1 MEKKNEQ
8 YVIYP
13 HNGNSEP
20 MNGLTPQDK
29 LIYLAIRRYMNRDTM
44 ESFPSYARITQDI
57 GAAAKTIK
65 KSVDNLVREEYLQTR
80 RDGKKII
87 YKFNNKKQFEPFS
100 WDFLDKPDLTFTEK
114 SYIVAA
120 QQYMFKDN
128 EEGKISYKNNELSKL
143 INMTEAT
150 ISRCNHSLEKKGYLE
165 GASELVKKF
174 QLRELDQLFIWKF
187 KEQGEKIEKNTEDIR
202 EIKKKLELLIAEN
215 EKLKEKIR
223 ISNTYI
229 LTSLKEQKNYEY
241 HKNGLNISTQFT
253 NDGFTVTCD
262 YSDIFSNEKD
272 EFEKYVENLDG
283 NLYEAVIESLGA
295 DKVKVITNCLASS
308 NIETVRSAISLF
320 KNTVKRT
327 AKEMIV
333 SHEAEIKNLKQY
345 V

>member
-20 MNGLTPQDK
+20 MNDLTPQDK

-187 KEQGEKIEKNTEDIR
+187 KEQDEKIEKNTEDIR

-229 LTSLKEQKNYEY
+229 L
-241 HKNGLNISTQFT
+241 
-253 NDGFTVTCD
+253 
-262 YSDIFSNEKD
+262 
-272 EFEKYVENLDG
+272 
-283 NLYEAVIESLGA
+283 
-295 DKVKVITNCLASS
+295 
-308 NIETVRSAISLF
+308 
-320 KNTVKRT
+320 
-327 AKEMIV
+327 
-333 SHEAEIKNLKQY
+333 
-345 V
+345 

>member
-20 MNGLTPQDK
+20 VNGLTPQDK

-44 ESFPSYARITQDI
+44 ESFPSYARLTQDI

-143 INMTEAT
+143 INMSEAT
-150 ISRCNHSLEKKGYLE
+150 ISKCNHSLEKKGYLE
-165 GASELVKKF
+165 GASELIKKF

-187 KEQGEKIEKNTEDIR
+187 KEQDEKIEKNTEDIR
-202 EIKKKLELLIAEN
+202 EIKQKLELLIAEN

-229 LTSLKEQKNYEY
+229 L
-241 HKNGLNISTQFT
+241 
-253 NDGFTVTCD
+253 
-262 YSDIFSNEKD
+262 
-272 EFEKYVENLDG
+272 
-283 NLYEAVIESLGA
+283 
-295 DKVKVITNCLASS
+295 
-308 NIETVRSAISLF
+308 
-320 KNTVKRT
+320 
-327 AKEMIV
+327 
-333 SHEAEIKNLKQY
+333 
-345 V
+345 

>member
-44 ESFPSYARITQDI
+44 ESFPSYARLTQDI

-143 INMTEAT
+143 INMSEAT
-150 ISRCNHSLEKKGYLE
+150 ISKCNHSLEKKGYLE

-187 KEQGEKIEKNTEDIR
+187 KEQDEKIEKNTEDIR

-229 LTSLKEQKNYEY
+229 L
-241 HKNGLNISTQFT
+241 
-253 NDGFTVTCD
+253 
-262 YSDIFSNEKD
+262 
-272 EFEKYVENLDG
+272 
-283 NLYEAVIESLGA
+283 
-295 DKVKVITNCLASS
+295 
-308 NIETVRSAISLF
+308 
-320 KNTVKRT
+320 
-327 AKEMIV
+327 
-333 SHEAEIKNLKQY
+333 
-345 V
+345 

>member
-20 MNGLTPQDK
+20 INGLTPQDK

-187 KEQGEKIEKNTEDIR
+187 KEQDEKIEKNTEDIK

-229 LTSLKEQKNYEY
+229 L
-241 HKNGLNISTQFT
+241 
-253 NDGFTVTCD
+253 
-262 YSDIFSNEKD
+262 
-272 EFEKYVENLDG
+272 
-283 NLYEAVIESLGA
+283 
-295 DKVKVITNCLASS
+295 
-308 NIETVRSAISLF
+308 
-320 KNTVKRT
+320 
-327 AKEMIV
+327 
-333 SHEAEIKNLKQY
+333 
-345 V
+345 

>member
-100 WDFLDKPDLTFTEK
+100 WDFIDKPDLTFTEK

-187 KEQGEKIEKNTEDIR
+187 KEQDEKIEKNTEDIR

-229 LTSLKEQKNYEY
+229 L
-241 HKNGLNISTQFT
+241 
-253 NDGFTVTCD
+253 
-262 YSDIFSNEKD
+262 
-272 EFEKYVENLDG
+272 
-283 NLYEAVIESLGA
+283 
-295 DKVKVITNCLASS
+295 
-308 NIETVRSAISLF
+308 
-320 KNTVKRT
+320 
-327 AKEMIV
+327 
-333 SHEAEIKNLKQY
+333 
-345 V
+345 

>member
-143 INMTEAT
+143 INMSEAT
-150 ISRCNHSLEKKGYLE
+150 ISKCNHSLEKKGYLE

-187 KEQGEKIEKNTEDIR
+187 KEQDEKIEKNTEDIR
-202 EIKKKLELLIAEN
+202 EIKQKLELLIAEN

-229 LTSLKEQKNYEY
+229 L
-241 HKNGLNISTQFT
+241 
-253 NDGFTVTCD
+253 
-262 YSDIFSNEKD
+262 
-272 EFEKYVENLDG
+272 
-283 NLYEAVIESLGA
+283 
-295 DKVKVITNCLASS
+295 
-308 NIETVRSAISLF
+308 
-320 KNTVKRT
+320 
-327 AKEMIV
+327 
-333 SHEAEIKNLKQY
+333 
-345 V
+345 

>member
-150 ISRCNHSLEKKGYLE
+150 ISRCNHSLKKKGYLE

-187 KEQGEKIEKNTEDIR
+187 KEQDEKIEKNTEDIR

-229 LTSLKEQKNYEY
+229 L
-241 HKNGLNISTQFT
+241 
-253 NDGFTVTCD
+253 
-262 YSDIFSNEKD
+262 
-272 EFEKYVENLDG
+272 
-283 NLYEAVIESLGA
+283 
-295 DKVKVITNCLASS
+295 
-308 NIETVRSAISLF
+308 
-320 KNTVKRT
+320 
-327 AKEMIV
+327 
-333 SHEAEIKNLKQY
+333 
-345 V
+345 

>member
-13 HNGNSEP
+13 HNGSSEP
-20 MNGLTPQDK
+20 VNGLTPQDK

-44 ESFPSYARITQDI
+44 ESFPSYARLTQDI

-143 INMTEAT
+143 INMSEST
-150 ISRCNHSLEKKGYLE
+150 ISKCNHSLEKKGYLE

-187 KEQGEKIEKNTEDIR
+187 KEQDEKIEKNTEDIR

-229 LTSLKEQKNYEY
+229 L
-241 HKNGLNISTQFT
+241 
-253 NDGFTVTCD
+253 
-262 YSDIFSNEKD
+262 
-272 EFEKYVENLDG
+272 
-283 NLYEAVIESLGA
+283 
-295 DKVKVITNCLASS
+295 
-308 NIETVRSAISLF
+308 
-320 KNTVKRT
+320 
-327 AKEMIV
+327 
-333 SHEAEIKNLKQY
+333 
-345 V
+345 

>member
-44 ESFPSYARITQDI
+44 ESFPSYARLTQDI

-120 QQYMFKDN
+120 QQYMFKDD

-143 INMTEAT
+143 INMSEST
-150 ISRCNHSLEKKGYLE
+150 ISKCNHSLEKKGYLE

-187 KEQGEKIEKNTEDIR
+187 KEQDEKIEKNTEDIR
-202 EIKKKLELLIAEN
+202 E
-215 EKLKEKIR
+215 
-223 ISNTYI
+223 
-229 LTSLKEQKNYEY
+229 
-241 HKNGLNISTQFT
+241 
-253 NDGFTVTCD
+253 
-262 YSDIFSNEKD
+262 KD
-272 EFEKYVENLDG
+272 F
-283 NLYEAVIESLGA
+283 
-295 DKVKVITNCLASS
+295 
-308 NIETVRSAISLF
+308 
-320 KNTVKRT
+320 
-327 AKEMIV
+327 
-333 SHEAEIKNLKQY
+333 
-345 V
+345 

>member
-44 ESFPSYARITQDI
+44 ESFPSYARLTQDI

-100 WDFLDKPDLTFTEK
+100 WDFLDKTDLTFTEK

-187 KEQGEKIEKNTEDIR
+187 KEQDEKIEKNTEDIR

-229 LTSLKEQKNYEY
+229 L
-241 HKNGLNISTQFT
+241 
-253 NDGFTVTCD
+253 
-262 YSDIFSNEKD
+262 
-272 EFEKYVENLDG
+272 
-283 NLYEAVIESLGA
+283 
-295 DKVKVITNCLASS
+295 
-308 NIETVRSAISLF
+308 
-320 KNTVKRT
+320 
-327 AKEMIV
+327 
-333 SHEAEIKNLKQY
+333 
-345 V
+345 